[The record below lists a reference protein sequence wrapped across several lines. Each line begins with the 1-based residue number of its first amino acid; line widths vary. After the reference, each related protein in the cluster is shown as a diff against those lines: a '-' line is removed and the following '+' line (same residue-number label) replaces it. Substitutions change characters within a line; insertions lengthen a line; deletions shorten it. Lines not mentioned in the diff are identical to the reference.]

1 MTHRITTITTAL
13 SLGGLLF
20 FLSLVFGVP
29 GAQALT
35 SSGHGVGY
43 TSSTGWWLGSYS
55 LDDGSRGFC
64 LQAGRP
70 SPVGHP
76 SDYVEGD
83 QLGWFSPAQS
93 AQLAYISRNWAA
105 TDDRGTAAA
114 GQIATWMVA
123 GMNDKTPDFYAARA
137 GADAAAVLARARAM
151 VAESG
156 REASLGVTAAADVRL
171 SEQGP
176 SAVKV
181 ELTVDRLSGPVTPAS
196 STHTGRL
203 DLTGATF
210 EDGSTSATV
219 GNGVDLPIVPTGD
232 EPTVSV
238 SVTAVFSA
246 LPYGGRIRVAV
257 SRDDAQALLVAVPAS
272 AAAQAGGERR
282 GISPLPFQPTVRTV
296 TSATDAQPSAAITDH
311 LVVDVE
317 KADGLLPHWGLR
329 LAERDGDT
337 PESEVAPIPVE
348 AVVASSLLGPF
359 ADEIVSAPTVPADA
373 PVVCTVEIL
382 VSGPGEYDTPACTL
396 TAPGFYVWVEKID
409 PARTPADQGGS
420 RMRPW
425 QAAFGVASEV
435 THVTALVLPAAP
447 AALAATGL
455 ELDLAGAAWAAGAAL
470 ATGTAAV
477 VLGTRRRRLGVS

>member
-29 GAQALT
+29 GAQALA

-70 SPVGHP
+70 SPVGHV

-83 QLGWFSPAQS
+83 QLGWFNPAQS

-105 TDDRGTAAA
+105 TDDRVTAAA

-123 GMNDKTPDFYAARA
+123 GMNEKTPDFYADRA
-137 GADAAAVLARARAM
+137 GADAASVLARAHLM
-151 VAESG
+151 VAESEQ
-156 REASLGVTAAADVRL
+156 EASLGVTATADVQL
-171 SEQGP
+171 SEHGP
-176 SAVKV
+176 STVKV
-181 ELTVDRLSGPVTPAS
+181 ELAVDRLSGAATLAS

-219 GNGVDLPIVPTGD
+219 GNGVERVIMPTGD

-246 LPYGGRIRVAV
+246 LPYGDRIRVAV

-296 TSATDAQPSAAITDH
+296 TSETDARPGAAITDH

-317 KADGLLPHWGLR
+317 KGDGLLPHWGLGQSQ
-329 LAERDGDT
+329 RDGDA
-337 PESEVAPIPVE
+337 PDEESAPIPVE

-359 ADEIVSAPTVPADA
+359 ADEIVAAPTVPADA
-373 PVVCTVEIL
+373 PIVCTVEIL
-382 VSGPGEYDTPACTL
+382 VSGPGEYETPACTL
-396 TAPGFYVWVEKID
+396 TEAGFYVWVEKID
-409 PARTPADQGGS
+409 PGRTPADQGGS

-425 QAAFGVASEV
+425 QSAFGVASEV
-435 THVTALVLPAAP
+435 THVTAPVPPAAP

-455 ELDLAGAAWAAGAAL
+455 ELDLVGTEWAVGTTLAA
-470 ATGTAAV
+470 GTAAV
-477 VLGTRRRRLGVS
+477 VLGARRRRRVS

>member
-43 TSSTGWWLGSYS
+43 TSNTGWWLGSYS

-93 AQLAYISRNWAA
+93 AQLAYISRNWAG

-123 GMNDKTPDFYAARA
+123 GMNEKTPDFYAARA

-156 REASLGVTAAADVRL
+156 QEASLGVTAAADVQL

-246 LPYGGRIRVAV
+246 LPYGDRIRVAV

-296 TSATDAQPSAAITDH
+296 TSATDAQPGAAITDH
-311 LVVDVE
+311 LVVEVE

-329 LAERDGDT
+329 LPERDGDT

-396 TAPGFYVWVEKID
+396 TARGFYVWVEKID

-435 THVTALVLPAAP
+435 THVTVPVAPAAP

-455 ELDLAGAAWAAGAAL
+455 ELELAGVAWAAGAAL
-470 ATGTAAV
+470 AVGTAAV

>member
-43 TSSTGWWLGSYS
+43 TSNTGWWLGSYS

-93 AQLAYISRNWAA
+93 AQLAYISRNWAG

-123 GMNDKTPDFYAARA
+123 GMNEKTPDFYAARA

-156 REASLGVTAAADVRL
+156 QEASLGVTAAADVQL

-246 LPYGGRIRVAV
+246 LPYGDRIRVAV

-296 TSATDAQPSAAITDH
+296 TSATDAQPGAAITDH
-311 LVVDVE
+311 LVVEVE

-329 LAERDGDT
+329 LPERDGDT

-396 TAPGFYVWVEKID
+396 TARGFYVWVEKID

-435 THVTALVLPAAP
+435 THVTAPVAPAAP

-455 ELDLAGAAWAAGAAL
+455 ELDLAGVAWAAGAAL
-470 ATGTAAV
+470 AVGTAAV